1 MVQTRRALLGSLAAA
16 AAAGLAGCNALQRE
30 DERRIADPPAT
41 AWPTRYGGSSGTA
54 ANDVA
59 AVESGATQQWPDRT
73 LPQYDSGVFTAD
85 GGGFVLDTHTLTAV
99 NPDGSV
105 RWRSDAGY
113 YGAVVLAGDVVV
125 AESMDGGLVALERSS
140 GERAWSVSA
149 GEALAVVAGRLLA
162 RTDPE
167 TVASLTPGGETT
179 WSGSEYSSYSPVT
192 AVGDG
197 TVVAVFTERYQ
208 AQPDTDEVAERST
221 VVAYDAAE
229 GGEQWRFHVPGTVL
243 RVAVRDGAV
252 HVGANVRAD
261 EGPLGALQYVLSL
274 SDGRAESR
282 YTYPGV
288 TLDALAV
295 GDERVFAATE
305 RTLRAFGSR
314 LGPPEWEQ
322 TLSSEVTSLAAAAS
336 SLYVTRPAEGGEAT
350 VVAALDAASGEELWR
365 KPLPV
370 GWAEVVGVTDG
381 RVFVETSGTPGLYVF
396 G

>member
-1 MVQTRRALLGSLAAA
+1 MPRSRRALLGGVAAA
-16 AAAGLAGCNALQRE
+16 TTAAVAGCSLLQHAGRQSVTS
-30 DERRIADPPAT
+30 ASAA
-41 AWPTRYGGSSGTA
+41 AWPTRYGGSHSAA
-54 ANDVA
+54 ANDIA
-59 AVESGATQQWPDRT
+59 GIDGEPTRQWPDRT
-73 LPQYDSGVFTAD
+73 FPHYDSGAFTAN
-85 GGGFVLDTHTLTAV
+85 GGGFVIDTHTLTAV
-99 NPDGSV
+99 NPNGSV

-113 YGAVVLAGDVVV
+113 YGPVLLADEVVV
-125 AESMDGGLVALERSS
+125 AESMNGGLVALKRSS

-162 RTDPE
+162 RTGPE

-197 TVVAVFTERYQ
+197 TVVAVFTERYRP
-208 AQPDTDEVAERST
+208 QPDTDEVVERST
-221 VVAYDAAE
+221 VVAYDAVE

-243 RVAVRDGAV
+243 RVAVRDGDT
-252 HVGANVRAD
+252 HIGANVRAD

-295 GDERVFAATE
+295 GDERVFVATE

-314 LGPPEWEQ
+314 LGPLEWEQ
-322 TLSSEVTSLAAAAS
+322 TLSSAVASLAAAAS
-336 SLYVTRPAEGGEAT
+336 SLYVTRPAEDGEAT
-350 VVAALDAASGEELWR
+350 VLAALDAANGETRWQ
-365 KPLPV
+365 KTLPV

>member
-1 MVQTRRALLGSLAAA
+1 MPRSRRALLGGVAAA
-16 AAAGLAGCNALQRE
+16 TTAAVAGCSLLQRAGQTVTE
-30 DERRIADPPAT
+30 ASSA
-41 AWPTRYGGSSGTA
+41 AWPTRYGGSRSAA

-59 AVESGATQQWPDRT
+59 GIDGEPTRKWPERT
-73 LPQYDSGVFTAD
+73 LPHYDSGVFTAD
-85 GGGFVLDTHTLTAV
+85 GGGFVIDTHTLTAV

-113 YGAVVLAGDVVV
+113 YGPVLLADEVVV

-162 RTDPE
+162 RTGPE
-167 TVASLTPGGETT
+167 TVASLAPGGETT

-197 TVVAVFTERYQ
+197 TVVAVFTERYR

-221 VVAYDAAE
+221 VVAYDAE
-229 GGEQWRFHVPGTVL
+229 HGGEQWRFHVPGSVL
-243 RVAVRDGAV
+243 RVAVRDGDV

-295 GDERVFAATE
+295 GDERVFVATE

-314 LGPPEWEQ
+314 LGPLEWEQ
-322 TLSSEVTSLAAAAS
+322 TLSSEVASLSAAAS
-336 SLYVTRPAEGGEAT
+336 SLYVTRPAEDGEAT
-350 VVAALDAASGEELWR
+350 VLAALDAASGEELWR

-381 RVFVETSGTPGLYVF
+381 RVFVETGGTPGLYVF